1 MQDKIK
7 RMRKQQKYNKY
18 QDPPEGNKKEVYEQ
32 KSRSDLINENIYLRW
47 KVHGLKIYCDNIN
60 ESNDVLT
67 KKFEEYHGYIVNT
80 YLSPEITKLNDEIA
94 KLNSQINKLT
104 SESKP
109 DNELLTVE
117 SLDNKKIKNKVVIL
131 QKTNIVNELVEKV
144 NNNFEKQKLDNQ
156 TEQNFEKQKLD
167 KQIEQKLEK
176 LEQKIEKQKQKL
188 EKQKLEQQA
197 KEQQIKELTNTNE
210 NYKNILNILDK
221 QGSKQMTIKKISDLE
236 TKNKKLNSQV
246 SSINEQLKKLEM
258 EKNMLLIGCCC
269 LAIILVIVSILSFI
283 L

>member
-104 SESKP
+104 TESKP
-109 DNELLTVE
+109 DNGLLTVE

-156 TEQNFEKQKLD
+156 
-167 KQIEQKLEK
+167 IEQKLEK
-176 LEQKIEKQKQKL
+176 LEQKIEKQKQKI

-197 KEQQIKELTNTNE
+197 KEQQIKELTNNNE